1 MMYNGG
7 MKQAYLECGK
17 IVGTHGVRGEVR
29 IESYCDTPEV
39 ITKLPTLLFRDG
51 AGNFTARK
59 VTRAFVGRGQAV
71 VALEGVSDM
80 DAAILL
86 KNTVV
91 YAKREDIPLEEGAVF
106 IADLIGLPVIDA
118 DTGRVYGEIRDV
130 RQMPSSDMYTVKT
143 RTKEVLFPVV
153 EEFLDR
159 VDTET
164 GVYIRPIPGFF
175 DDED

>member
-1 MMYNGG
+1 MMYNGS
-7 MKQAYLECGK
+7 MKQAYLECVK

-29 IESYCDTPEV
+29 IESYCDTPDV

-51 AGNFTARK
+51 AGNFTARRIM
-59 VTRAFVGRGQAV
+59 RAFVGRGQAV

-91 YAKREDIPLEEGAVF
+91 YAKREDVPIDEGAVF

-118 DTGRVYGEIRDV
+118 QNGRVYGKLLDV
-130 RQMPSSDMYTVKT
+130 RQMPSSDMYVIKT
-143 RTKEVLFPVV
+143 RVKEVLFPVV
-153 EEFLDR
+153 DEFLDR

>member
-1 MMYNGG
+1 

-80 DAAILL
+80 DAAILAARQARTPQEAAAACA
-86 KNTVV
+86 TVDKLIYD
-91 YAKREDIPLEEGAVF
+91 YAIWLPGWMENRAN
-106 IADLIGLPVIDA
+106 IAAWQHVHLPA
-118 DTGRVYGEIRDV
+118 PYHGPYDV
-130 RQMPSSDMYTVKT
+130 AESHQLWIAAP
-143 RTKEVLFPVV
+143 
-153 EEFLDR
+153 
-159 VDTET
+159 
-164 GVYIRPIPGFF
+164 
-175 DDED
+175 